1 MEPVHVF
8 SSELPLEE
16 NNIFS
21 VNLAENNETEEIKF
35 KKSKNYTI
43 RGVAINQEVNS
54 DFVPLSNVHAQNALS
69 DFIRT
74 YSNEKDNLKLD
85 LRIYNEES
93 FDVIIPFTKRTDILI
108 NGFQYYDT
116 KKPQKTR
123 NNRILLLLWPSR
135 KVRFYMEK
143 WSGRIWILCEIIG
156 W

>member
-43 RGVAINQEVNS
+43 RGVAIKQKVNS

-74 YSNEKDNLKLD
+74 YSNEKDNFKLD

-93 FDVIIPFTKRTDILI
+93 FDVIITFKKRTDRLI

-116 KKPQKTR
+116 KNPKKNKKQ
-123 NNRILLLLWPSR
+123 
-135 KVRFYMEK
+135 
-143 WSGRIWILCEIIG
+143 
-156 W
+156 